1 MLQWISLA
9 LKVQAMFYSIN
20 SDFFTKYRSELGVYS
35 TSVLCPFFK
44 MSVSCFLFPR
54 VRPRSILCFKVSVS
68 VLHSV
73 FKVSVSC
80 TSGLL
85 ISNFRRLC
93 RHLPLSPHALKRLH
107 NSLSSPRVVV
117 VESDYQCPVSQ
128 TQISDT

>member
-20 SDFFTKYRSELGVYS
+20 ILISDFFTKYRSELGVYS

-44 MSVSCFLFPR
+44 MSVFCFLFPR

-80 TSGLL
+80 
-85 ISNFRRLC
+85 
-93 RHLPLSPHALKRLH
+93 
-107 NSLSSPRVVV
+107 
-117 VESDYQCPVSQ
+117 
-128 TQISDT
+128 